1 MRLTYL
7 AIPFV
12 AVLLTACGDDERDV
26 DSYNEPAPA
35 SGTEYS
41 LPDEPVTVPSSP
53 STTTPPPGMEGM
65 SSGAV
70 NEPGRKAA
78 SDALTEPDTM
88 QGTGAIH

>member
-26 DSYNEPAPA
+26 DSYNEPVPA
-35 SGTEYS
+35 TDNEYN
-41 LPDEPVTVPSSP
+41 LPDEPATMPSSP
-53 STTTPPPGMEGM
+53 ATTTPPPTNEG
-65 SSGAV
+65 SGLGTGSGDSGDM
-70 NEPGRKAA
+70 N
-78 SDALTEPDTM
+78 EPDTV